1 MAIDNS
7 NLKTG
12 LCGGCECTGFVPSVA
27 FEYNAGAG
35 TIAFTD
41 NSTYGAG
48 DGRKIVNI
56 LVNDKDGKRIAG
68 SILEADGD
76 DAVTVNVSTLDLS
89 EGFVARVTVVTID
102 GCISDGHAGR
112 IGMLITEGNIGSW
125 DKDSSTSVE
134 IGNDDDES

>member
-7 NLKTG
+7 NLKTD
-12 LCGGCECTGFVPSVA
+12 LCGGCDCSGFVPSIGFV
-27 FEYNAGAG
+27 YDAGAG
-35 TIAFTD
+35 TIAFDD

-56 LVNDKDGKRIAG
+56 LVSDKDGKKVAG

-76 DAVTVNVSTLDLS
+76 DAVTVDVSSLDLS
-89 EGFVARVTVVTID
+89 EGFVAQVTVVTID

-112 IGMLITEGNIGSW
+112 IGMLITEGNVGSW
-125 DKDSSTSVE
+125 DKDSSTKITV
-134 IGNDDDES
+134 GATDDES